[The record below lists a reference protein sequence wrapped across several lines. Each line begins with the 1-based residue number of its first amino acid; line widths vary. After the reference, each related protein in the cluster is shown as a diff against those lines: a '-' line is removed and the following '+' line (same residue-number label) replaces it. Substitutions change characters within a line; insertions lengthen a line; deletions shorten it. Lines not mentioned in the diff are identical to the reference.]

1 MPDRIHEST
10 DLTHT
15 TLSVLILVFL
25 VILTVAVVS
34 PFLTAMMWATI
45 VSVAAWPFL
54 LRLQALAGGRR
65 GLAVTIMTVTML
77 LVVFVPVTLALA
89 TIARSAHGITA
100 EIKSLETITLPG
112 PPAGLE
118 HIPFGGP
125 RIVAEWRRVAA
136 LSPEERS
143 AMVSPH
149 LQKGLQ
155 WFAAKAGSVGST
167 LLQFLL
173 TTIITAIV
181 LGRGEIVRDGILR
194 FAGRLAGQQGQDATI
209 RAAQA
214 IRGVVL
220 GVVVTALIQTAI
232 GGAGLAVSG
241 IPAAPLL
248 AAVMFFCCLAQ
259 LGPAPVLAPAVI
271 WLYWSDQTGRGT
283 LLLVVAVIAVAIDNV
298 VRPLLIRRGASL
310 PLLLI
315 FAGVIGGLIAFGII
329 GLFIGPVVLTV
340 AYTLLAKWV
349 ADDEV
354 RV

>member
-1 MPDRIHEST
+1 MLNHTRASPA
-10 DLTHT
+10 LTHT
-15 TLSVLILVFL
+15 TLSVIILIFL
-25 VILTVAVVS
+25 VISTVAVVS
-34 PFLTAMMWATI
+34 PFLTSMMWATI
-45 VSVAAWPFL
+45 VSVAVWPFL

-65 GLAVTIMTVTML
+65 GLAVAIVTMTIL

-89 TIARSAHGITA
+89 TITRNAQSITA

-112 PPAGLE
+112 PPAGLDA
-118 HIPFGGP
+118 IPFGGP
-125 RIVAEWRRVAA
+125 RIEAEWRRVAA
-136 LSPEERS
+136 MSPEERS
-143 AMVSPH
+143 AMLTPH
-149 LQKGLQ
+149 LQTGLQ
-155 WFAAKAGSVGST
+155 WFAAKAGSVGSM

-173 TTIITAIV
+173 TTIISAIV
-181 LGRGEIVRDGILR
+181 LSRGEVVRDGILR
-194 FAGRLAGQQGQDATI
+194 FARRLAGEQGHDATL

-232 GGAGLAVSG
+232 GGIGLAVTG

-248 AAVMFFCCLAQ
+248 AAVMLFCCLAQ
-259 LGPAPVLAPAVI
+259 LGPVPVLAPAVI
-271 WLYWSDQTGRGT
+271 WLYWSDQSGLGT
-283 LLLVVAVIAVAIDNV
+283 VLLVLAVIALAIDNV

-349 ADDEV
+349 ADDEI

>member
-1 MPDRIHEST
+1 MSNHIHAST
-10 DLTHT
+10 DLTHS
-15 TLSVLILVFL
+15 TLSVLILAFL

-34 PFLTAMMWATI
+34 PFLTSMIWATI

-54 LRLQALAGGRR
+54 LRLQALTGGRR
-65 GLAVTIMTVTML
+65 GLAVTIITVTIL

-89 TIARSAHGITA
+89 TIVRSAQSITA
-100 EIKSLETITLPG
+100 EIQSLETITLPG

-118 HIPFGGP
+118 EIPFGGP

-143 AMVSPH
+143 ARLTPY

-155 WFAAKAGSVGST
+155 WFAAKAGSVGAM

-173 TTIITAIV
+173 TTIISAIV
-181 LGRGEIVRDGILR
+181 LSKGELARDGILR
-194 FAGRLAGQQGQDATI
+194 FARRLAGQQGENATI

-232 GGAGLAVSG
+232 GGIGLAITG

-248 AAVMFFCCLAQ
+248 AAVMLFCCLAQ
-259 LGPAPVLAPAVI
+259 LGLCRC
-271 WLYWSDQTGRGT
+271 SR
-283 LLLVVAVIAVAIDNV
+283 
-298 VRPLLIRRGASL
+298 RPSSGC
-310 PLLLI
+310 
-315 FAGVIGGLIAFGII
+315 
-329 GLFIGPVVLTV
+329 IGPISPAAAPCCWSSPSSPWPST
-340 AYTLLAKWV
+340 TS
-349 ADDEV
+349 
-354 RV
+354 